1 MNKKVFI
8 MRSILALTL
17 TGALL
22 VSCDKDEDKVL
33 VSASTLE
40 GAPTASVN
48 TVVISEDHL
57 TEPALT
63 LSWAKVTFTPKNT
76 IAKSDIEISVAGGK
90 TFVVPASE
98 LEKHTFTAKAINDI
112 LIDQLKVKSG
122 EATPITFRA
131 RTYPYNGNSPAQPQ
145 GSSLA
150 VSKAV
155 TVTIT
160 PIEVGESPNLC
171 FVGAGLGPKEWD
183 INYNGYPLF
192 KDKSNAKEYTYTGKF
207 KAKAMVKFVFE
218 EELGAWSN
226 SFGNEGGQLLKN
238 AQPHFDVGNEE
249 GYYTITV
256 NPTTGRCKIAPYA
269 AGATAP
275 IYDKISL
282 IGASVGGWEVAND
295 VLLEQS
301 SYDPHIWSKANVEI
315 KAGELKFRANQKWDT
330 SWGGKETTFP
340 AALSLY
346 KSNDNIQVSAKYAGT
361 YDVFFNDL
369 TGHYFFRKVNK

>member
-33 VSASTLE
+33 VSASALE

-160 PIEVGESPNLC
+160 PIEVGESPNFY
-171 FVGAGLGPKEWD
+171 FVGKGLGAKEWKEG
-183 INYNGYPLF
+183 YNGYPLF

-207 KAKAMVKFVFE
+207 SANAEFKFFLE
-218 EELGAWSN
+218 EGLGNWSN
-226 SFGNEGGQLLKN
+226 AFGDEGGKI
-238 AQPHFDVGNEE
+238 VKGKGGNIKAVTTE
-249 GYYTITV
+249 GYYTFTM
-256 NPTTGRCKIAPYA
+256 NPTTGTYKVEPYA
-269 AGATAP
+269 AGAKAP
-275 IYDKISL
+275 TYDKISL
-282 IGASVGGWEVAND
+282 IGSSFGGWEVAND

-340 AALSLY
+340 AALSS
-346 KSNDNIQVSAKYAGT
+346 KNDNIQVLPKYAGT

-369 TGHYFFRKVNK
+369 TGHYLFRKVNK